1 MVKIAWGRWA
11 FWSSIIV
18 GSGYGLMVG
27 LTPSDEELYN
37 KLSPDLQRRVDQQR
51 KQRLQLEKQGDLE
64 KANALPTNKIV

>member
-1 MVKIAWGRWA
+1 MRYLLDISV
-11 FWSSIIV
+11 V

-51 KQRLQLEKQGDLE
+51 KQRLQLEKQADLE
-64 KANALPTNKIV
+64 KVSLSALLVHLC

>member
-1 MVKIAWGRWA
+1 
-11 FWSSIIV
+11 
-18 GSGYGLMVG
+18 MVG

-64 KANALPTNKIV
+64 KVSVSALLAHPCLNYSGKCITNK

>member
-11 FWSSIIV
+11 FWSSVIM

-37 KLSPDLQRRVDQQR
+37 KLSPDLKRKVDHNR
-51 KQRLQLEKQGDLE
+51 KEREKME
-64 KANALPTNKIV
+64 AMSAKERAV